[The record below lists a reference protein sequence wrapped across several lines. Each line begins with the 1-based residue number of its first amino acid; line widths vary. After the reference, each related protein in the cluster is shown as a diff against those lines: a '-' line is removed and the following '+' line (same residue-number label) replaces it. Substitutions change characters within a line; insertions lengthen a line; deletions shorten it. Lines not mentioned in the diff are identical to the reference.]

1 MIKGLSQDLSETL
14 SLKVFQKQLV
24 AAVIE
29 MPTIGPE
36 WNQHKSPRLQQIFSK
51 ERVLMSTLK
60 ISTSKKIP
68 EMRSHTKKAMI
79 IFRE

>member
-1 MIKGLSQDLSETL
+1 MIKWRSQDLSETL

-24 AAVIE
+24 AAVIG
-29 MPTIGPE
+29 MLTIGPE
-36 WNQHKSPRLQQIFSK
+36 WSQHKSPRLQQIFSK

-68 EMRSHTKKAMI
+68 EMRNHTKKVMI
-79 IFRE
+79 IFRV